1 MRISAEKLAAE
12 AAATGFRADL
22 LEKAARLL
30 AVLDALRAHP
40 GLKGK
45 LVLKGGTALNL
56 FIFDIPRLSVD
67 IDLNYVGAR
76 SRDAMLDERPRI
88 EEAIQA
94 VFRRED
100 FAVRRMPDEHAGGK
114 WSLHYSSAPGHNA
127 KLDVDVNFMYR
138 VPLWPATAM
147 DSRSLGSWRAT
158 EIPVVDLHELV
169 AVKLSALLA
178 RRKARD
184 LFDSR
189 LIFSMDG
196 LDFERL
202 RIAFVVYG
210 AMSRKDWRTVSV
222 ADLDVDVADLV
233 NQLLPSLHIGA
244 IGGPDEAATYG
255 ESRWRSSARGA
266 AAMTRR
272 RLPIGIQTF
281 RTLRERGC
289 YYVDKTAFAERLLD
303 EGTHTFCLAR
313 GGSARA
319 CSWTVGSK
327 PGDHH
332 TMWIARIM
340 EDRLTW

>member
-1 MRISAEKLAAE
+1 MRISPEKLAAE
-12 AAATGFRADL
+12 AEATGFRTDM

-114 WSLHYSSAPGHNA
+114 WSLQYSSASGHNA
-127 KLDVDVNFMYR
+127 RLDVDVNFMYR

-169 AVKLSALLA
+169 AGKLSALLA

-189 LIFSMDG
+189 LIFALDG

-222 ADLDVDVADLV
+222 TDVEVDVAELV
-233 NQLLPSLHIGA
+233 NQLVPSLHIGA
-244 IGGPDEAATYG
+244 IGGPEEAASYG
-255 ESRWRSSARGA
+255 ETLVEECRRGLSAV
-266 AAMTRR
+266 
-272 RLPIGIQTF
+272 LPFNHAERAFLDLLLEKGEIDATLLTTDRPLQNGIQ
-281 RTLRERGC
+281 
-289 YYVDKTAFAERLLD
+289 AQPLL
-303 EGTHTFCLAR
+303 EWKALNVRRYKGL
-313 GGSARA
+313 S
-319 CSWTVGSK
+319 
-327 PGDHH
+327 
-332 TMWIARIM
+332 
-340 EDRLTW
+340 

>member
-1 MRISAEKLAAE
+1 MRISPEKLAAE
-12 AAATGFRADL
+12 AEVTGFRADI

-30 AVLDALRAHP
+30 AVLDALRTHP

-56 FIFDIPRLSVD
+56 FIFDVPRLSVD

-114 WSLHYSSAPGHNA
+114 WSLHYSSASGRNA
-127 KLDVDVNFMYR
+127 RLDVDVNFMYR
-138 VPLWPATAM
+138 VPLWPVTVM

-158 EIPVVDLHELV
+158 DIPVVDLHEL
-169 AVKLSALLA
+169 AAGKLSALLA

-189 LIFSMDG
+189 LIFALDG

-222 ADLDVDVADLV
+222 TDVEVDVAELV
-233 NQLLPSLHIGA
+233 NQLVPSLHIGA
-244 IGGPDEAATYG
+244 IGGPEEAASYG
-255 ESRWRSSARGA
+255 ETLLEECRRGLSAV
-266 AAMTRR
+266 
-272 RLPIGIQTF
+272 LPF
-281 RTLRERGC
+281 NH
-289 YYVDKTAFAERLLD
+289 AERAFLDLLLEKGEID
-303 EGTHTFCLAR
+303 ATLLTTDRPLQKRIQAQPLLAWKALNVR
-313 GGSARA
+313 RYKGLS
-319 CSWTVGSK
+319 
-327 PGDHH
+327 
-332 TMWIARIM
+332 
-340 EDRLTW
+340 